1 MATGPVLAANG
12 GPKQCPTMALIVP
25 VPGRVSVPAGT
36 GNAHLWRASH
46 HSISLDRGAEL
57 SLQEAPG
64 HGWRILLLDM
74 GASAGDGLAA
84 RLLLLERQGLT
95 FEQVEGPQ
103 LQEALA
109 GGPFDL
115 LILGGQSLDALQ
127 SALPGLDLCVLSQ
140 RLPVLLM
147 LDTPPHA
154 VSGGAQGPYGVA
166 CVHPDFSADEF
177 FAAVA
182 QAQLGY
188 GFLGNPDG
196 VVVLNAD
203 RRLVVA
209 NPAARQMLGPAVGGP
224 GDPGPDLFQDSRGQ
238 GEWLAPDGR
247 TLEWQASVSGVA
259 SGCAVITLRDVS
271 ERRAAARALAFRAEH
286 DTLTGL
292 VNQVRMR
299 QELHSA
305 LARADRDGGRVAVLY
320 LDLDG
325 FKQIND
331 TYGHAV
337 GDALLA
343 AVAQRLV
350 AVCRAGELVARVG
363 GDELVMIAESFPP
376 GFEGRIAERVLGA
389 LASPIEAAGRTVR
402 VGVSIGVAVY
412 PDHASDP
419 DGLLRGSDEAM
430 YEAKRSGRDTYR
442 LASSHADVVT
452 QRRQEL
458 AAGLE
463 QGLLRREFQVLYQ
476 PVLDIKQGR
485 FVGAEALLRW
495 HRPHTG
501 VLHPGQFLDVAET
514 SGLITSIGDWVLDHV
529 CQQLAQW
536 RWVLGEDFF
545 LCANVSAVQLRRADF
560 AGRFRRI
567 LHSHGLTSAAVRLEV
582 SESVMAQEMG
592 RALGDLTASTDMHLA
607 VDDVSQGM
615 LSLRNISG
623 LPIRSL
629 KLDRSLVAQ
638 VPDDTLSAQLVDAL
652 IAIGRTFGLSVVAEG
667 VETAEQLNFL
677 RERGCDYCQGFLL
690 SAPVAAADL
699 PSLVNT
705 PQLLR
710 GLLPAY

>member
-1 MATGPVLAANG
+1 M
-12 GPKQCPTMALIVP
+12 
-25 VPGRVSVPAGT
+25 S
-36 GNAHLWRASH
+36 S
-46 HSISLDRGAEL
+46 
-57 SLQEAPG
+57 QEAPG
-64 HGWRILLLDM
+64 HRWQILLLDT
-74 GASAGDGLAA
+74 AAYAGDSLGA
-84 RLLLLERQGLT
+84 RLLLIDRQGLI
-95 FEQVEGPQ
+95 FHRVDGPQ
-103 LQEALA
+103 LQEALD
-109 GGPFDL
+109 GGQFDL
-115 LILGGQSLDALQ
+115 LVLAGESLDALA
-127 SALPGLDLCVLSQ
+127 SAVPGLDPLALSQ
-140 RLPVLLM
+140 RLPVLLV
-147 LDTPPHA
+147 LSTPPHA
-154 VSGGAQGPYGVA
+154 VSTGPQGPFGGAWLRRN
-166 CVHPDFSADEF
+166 FSDDEF

-182 QAQLGY
+182 QAQVSHS
-188 GFLGNPDG
+188 FLGNPDG
-196 VVVLNAD
+196 VVLLDAD
-203 RRLVVA
+203 RRVVLA
-209 NPAARQMLGPAVGGP
+209 NPAARQMLGPAVGRE
-224 GDPGPDLFQDSRGQ
+224 GDPGPDLFRDTQGQ

-247 TLEWQASVSGVA
+247 TLEWQAGAPRPGSGY
-259 SGCAVITLRDVS
+259 AVITLRDVS

-343 AVAQRLV
+343 AVAQRLLG
-350 AVCRAGELVARVG
+350 VCRAGELVARVG

-419 DGLLRGSDEAM
+419 EGLLRASDEAM
-430 YEAKRSGRDTYR
+430 YEAKRGGRDTYR

-476 PVLDIKQGR
+476 PLLDIKQGR

-495 HRPHTG
+495 HRPHSG
-501 VLHPGQFLDVAET
+501 ILHPRQFLDVAET
-514 SGLITSIGDWVLDHV
+514 SGLISGIGDWVLDHV

-592 RALGDLTASTDMHLA
+592 RALGDLTAATDMHLA

-629 KLDRSLVAQ
+629 KLDQSLVAQ
-638 VPDDTLSAQLVDAL
+638 LPDNTLSAQLVDAL

-667 VETAEQLNFL
+667 VETTEQLHFL

-710 GLLPAY
+710 GLLPTPY

>member
-1 MATGPVLAANG
+1 M
-12 GPKQCPTMALIVP
+12 
-25 VPGRVSVPAGT
+25 S
-36 GNAHLWRASH
+36 S
-46 HSISLDRGAEL
+46 
-57 SLQEAPG
+57 QEAPG
-64 HGWRILLLDM
+64 HRWRILLLDT
-74 GASAGDGLAA
+74 AAYAGDSLGA
-84 RLLLLERQGLT
+84 RLLLIDRQSLILRR
-95 FEQVEGPQ
+95 VDGPQ
-103 LQEALA
+103 LQETLD
-109 GGPFDL
+109 GGQFDL
-115 LILGGQSLDALQ
+115 LVLAGESLDSLA
-127 SALPGLDLCVLSQ
+127 SAVPGLDPLALSQ
-140 RLPVLLM
+140 RLPVLLV
-147 LDTPPHA
+147 LSTPPHV
-154 VSGGAQGPYGVA
+154 VSTGSQQPFGGAWLKRT
-166 CVHPDFSADEF
+166 FSDDEF

-182 QAQLGY
+182 QAQLSHS
-188 GFLGNPDG
+188 FLGNPDG
-196 VVVLNAD
+196 VVLLDAD
-203 RRLVVA
+203 RQVVLA
-209 NPAARQMLGPAVGGP
+209 NPAARQMLGPAVGGE
-224 GDPGPDLFQDSRGQ
+224 GDPGPDLFRDTQGQ

-247 TLEWQASVSGVA
+247 TLEWQASAPRPGSGY
-259 SGCAVITLRDVS
+259 AVITLRDIS

-343 AVAQRLV
+343 AVGQRLLG
-350 AVCRAGELVARVG
+350 VCRAGELVARVG

-419 DGLLRGSDEAM
+419 DGLLRASDEAM

-476 PVLDIKQGR
+476 PLLDIKQGR

-495 HRPHTG
+495 HRPNSG
-501 VLHPGQFLDVAET
+501 ILHPRQFLDVAET
-514 SGLITSIGDWVLDHV
+514 SGLISGIGDWVLDHV

-592 RALGDLTASTDMHLA
+592 RALGDLTAATDMHLA

-615 LSLRNISG
+615 LSLRNISS

-629 KLDRSLVAQ
+629 KLDQSLVAQ
-638 VPDDTLSAQLVDAL
+638 LPDNTLSAQLVDAL

-667 VETAEQLNFL
+667 VETAEQLHFL

-710 GLLPAY
+710 GLLTPY